1 MRAAKMEA
9 VNLVPGYSFGNNFED
24 SGFAKIDHF
33 KANLDQDC
41 PTPQKE
47 DPVAVAPKVDRQTAK
62 VTAQETPKPAKDA
75 KNQV

>member
-1 MRAAKMEA
+1 MSQPRHLRAAKMEA

-41 PTPQKE
+41 PTPQVESVSVHAKI
-47 DPVAVAPKVDRQTAK
+47 DRKTPNVA
-62 VTAQETPKPAKDA
+62 
-75 KNQV
+75 